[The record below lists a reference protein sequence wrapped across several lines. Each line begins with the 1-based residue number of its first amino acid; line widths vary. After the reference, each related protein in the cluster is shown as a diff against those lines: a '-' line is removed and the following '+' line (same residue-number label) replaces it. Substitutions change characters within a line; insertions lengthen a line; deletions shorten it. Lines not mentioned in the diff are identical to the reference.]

1 MNEIGIV
8 IMGDGKVAA
17 LSYINLRSQDYS
29 GRITLVS
36 DESLLPYDRPPLSKA
51 SISDPGAHAP
61 LLLLD
66 DDIVKSVHV
75 DVKLGMKIV
84 SINRVEKAITLADD
98 LGSGLTN
105 MNCRFKLRAL
115 PIWEPTPLPAFLPR
129 AQS

>member
-8 IMGDGKVAA
+8 IMGEGKVAA
-17 LSYINLRSQDYS
+17 LSCINLRSQDCS
-29 GRITLVS
+29 GCITLVS
-36 DESLLPYDRPPLSKA
+36 DESLLPYDRPPLWKA

-66 DDIVKSVHV
+66 DDIVKSVNV

-84 SINRVEKAITLADD
+84 SINRVEKAITLADG

-115 PIWEPTPLPAFLPR
+115 PIWEPAPLPAFLPR